1 MDIAGLL
8 DSATALNVPV
18 PAAAKAMREGRK
30 PVARLPAREG
40 KVLRGSGIGPV
51 VSASEG
57 GKLLDAITVD
67 DEFADWV
74 ESDLVGAG
82 ELVERL
88 NISRGTLDNW
98 RKARKI
104 IALRK
109 GLRNFVYPL
118 RQFER
123 RRPLEGLDLVASFFA
138 SAEEAWE
145 WLVAPNR
152 MTDGKPPI
160 EALRDGNVP
169 AVRARRQAHSTTR
182 ESRHIQVSRAGDPRP
197 HRRLAPHPAD
207 RHRATPADAG
217 FGSSRFSSPSGTF
230 RVLYAADNFPT
241 AFAEAV
247 VRDRFEGKARR
258 FLYRPY
264 LERLCVTAISSNRA
278 LALLDL
284 RGAAAYELGI
294 DTDANRAVWPGR

>member
-8 DSATALNVPV
+8 ALATALKVPV
-18 PAAAKAMREGRK
+18 PPAAKAIRERGPR
-30 PVARLPAREG
+30 PVARLSARQG
-40 KVLRGSGIGPV
+40 RVLRGSGIGPV

-57 GKLLDAITVD
+57 GKRLDAITVD
-67 DEFADWV
+67 DESADWV

-104 IALRK
+104 VALRK

-123 RRPLEGLDLVASFFA
+123 RRPVEGLDLVAPFFA

-160 EALRDGNVP
+160 EVLRDGKVP
-169 AVRARRQAHSTTR
+169 AV
-182 ESRHIQVSRAGDPRP
+182 VS
-197 HRRLAPHPAD
+197 
-207 RHRATPADAG
+207 
-217 FGSSRFSSPSGTF
+217 
-230 RVLYAADNFPT
+230 
-241 AFAEAV
+241 
-247 VRDRFEGKARR
+247 
-258 FLYRPY
+258 
-264 LERLCVTAISSNRA
+264 
-278 LALLDL
+278 
-284 RGAAAYELGI
+284 AAAGAFDY
-294 DTDANRAVWPGR
+294 A